1 MEPVG
6 LLLAPEPPAGQ
17 PRRDEGHV
25 APGDVA
31 LAQPPAYALPHVD
44 RAAEVDDDGVGG
56 EGRDV
61 DLSGGVPEA
70 HRPEA
75 APPPAIARVNGL
87 DGGDLGEVVR
97 GRAVAV
103 SSRHPVTASSVGEH
117 TPRILRSDGHRGS
130 AGCLS
135 DGIETCSRRTSENPL
150 HAKFAEG
157 LPQASAEVGGL
168 GGSCYPSQT
177 FLRTARVIL

>member
-6 LLLAPEPPAGQ
+6 LLLAPEPPAGH

-31 LAQPPAYALPHVD
+31 LAQPPADALPHVD
-44 RAAEVDDDGVGG
+44 RAAEVDDDGVAR

-75 APPPAIARVNGL
+75 TPPPAIARGNGL
-87 DGGDLGEVVR
+87 DGGDLGEVVHGLAR
-97 GRAVAV
+97 SAGAIGPIH
-103 SSRHPVTASSVGEH
+103 SVTASFVGKH
-117 TPRILRSDGHRGS
+117 MLRILRSGW
-130 AGCLS
+130 A
-135 DGIETCSRRTSENPL
+135 SRKR
-150 HAKFAEG
+150 G
-157 LPQASAEVGGL
+157 LPIGR
-168 GGSCYPSQT
+168 Y
-177 FLRTARVIL
+177 